1 MLLRRMC
8 MPICVG
14 ASLVSARA
22 RRHALLRRRSRRGD
36 VTHDIRRDLA
46 IPVLHAKMSGFS
58 AQTRVGNWSE
68 QAIQEAE
75 TLERLTAQR
84 EAGTLRSDVHARR
97 LAAANTRVALPPL
110 GDDGCL
116 RFGQPTGV
124 VSAGDGVLAACVHD
138 AVLAPEQLACAA
150 VLADQSSVSSVDSSS
165 VIARCCVVLE
175 RCACVVVVAS
185 QPWRRH
191 F

>member
-1 MLLRRMC
+1 
-8 MPICVG
+8 
-14 ASLVSARA
+14 
-22 RRHALLRRRSRRGD
+22 
-36 VTHDIRRDLA
+36 
-46 IPVLHAKMSGFS
+46 MSGFS

-68 QAIQEAE
+68 QAIKEAE

-97 LAAANTRVALPPL
+97 LAAANTRVTLPPL

-124 VSAGDGVLAACVHD
+124 VSAGDGVVLAACVHD

-150 VLADQSSVSSVDSSS
+150 VLADQSSVSSVDSS

-175 RCACVVVVAS
+175 RCACVVVVSS